1 MRNLKSAL
9 PPPFLFFALLLFA
22 FVPIPILAQT
32 APHPLQHKNPQQ
44 EDRDGAAPSASPSAS
59 SVSPDFL
66 GTSPAAPQPRSAQQ
80 IEDSPMKT
88 VPRRSTNASAQ
99 SGTVRRIALID
110 LPGQPGF
117 QGAILMGGNL
127 LMAHSATNSLDVF
140 DISRRRIIAQVKD
153 MSGAAAVV
161 QNVEGSLAYV
171 ANSGAS
177 EIAVVSTRDWKV
189 ERRIALDAAPRS
201 LLLVPDLD
209 TLYSA
214 NWNARSI
221 TTVNLKKGSA
231 RTVAIDG
238 SPESLAFDPE
248 RKQIYATL
256 EDVRQVAV
264 LSSELQLKRTFV
276 LNGAQPSGIAYDKV
290 NSRIYVA
297 VRNAVVIL
305 DPETGQE
312 LGRAAAPAGVDDLQ
326 IEGERLYA
334 AANGGTVIIFKINSG
349 INGGIGGGIHD
360 GIQSTGLL
368 AEREITSEVRGHILA
383 FDPKSGM
390 ILIPGGL
397 DGRSKLLLMKYTPG
411 PASAPF
417 AASR

>member
-1 MRNLKSAL
+1 
-9 PPPFLFFALLLFA
+9 
-22 FVPIPILAQT
+22 
-32 APHPLQHKNPQQ
+32 
-44 EDRDGAAPSASPSAS
+44 
-59 SVSPDFL
+59 
-66 GTSPAAPQPRSAQQ
+66 
-80 IEDSPMKT
+80 
-88 VPRRSTNASAQ
+88 
-99 SGTVRRIALID
+99 
-110 LPGQPGF
+110 
-117 QGAILMGGNL
+117 MGGNL

-140 DISRRRIIAQVKD
+140 DISRRRVIAQVKD
-153 MSGAAAVV
+153 LPGAAAVV
-161 QNVEGSLAYV
+161 LNVDGSLAYV
-171 ANSGAS
+171 ANPGAS

-189 ERRIALDAAPRS
+189 ERLIALDAAPRS
-201 LLLVPDLD
+201 LLLVPEMN

-221 TTVNLKKGSA
+221 TAVDLKQGSA
-231 RTVAIDG
+231 RTVAIEG

-264 LSSELQLKRTFV
+264 LNSELQLKRMFALKGT
-276 LNGAQPSGIAYDKV
+276 QPSGIAYDKV

-297 VRNAVVIL
+297 VRNAVVVL

-326 IEGERLYA
+326 IEGDRLYA
-334 AANGGTVIIFKINSG
+334 AANGGTVIIYAIN
-349 INGGIGGGIHD
+349 GGGIHD
-360 GIQSTGLL
+360 GIQRTGLL
-368 AEREITSEVRGHILA
+368 VEREITSEVRGHILA
-383 FDPKSGM
+383 FDSKTEL

-411 PASAPF
+411 TASAPF